1 MRGTRQT
8 PARAPILRKKRTG
21 EEKQLA
27 LINYITTVRLDHGA
41 VRGLAEDL
49 AAAGMTR
56 PLVVTDKG
64 VVAAGLLDRVL
75 AGLPAGTVRAVFDD
89 TPTNPTEEGVEA
101 ALALYKEHDCDGLI
115 AIGGG
120 SPMDLAKGVA
130 ILATHEG
137 PLQSFTAI
145 HGGTPKITARTAPTV
160 AVPTTA
166 GTGSEVGRGAV
177 ITFRDGRKLALLSPH
192 LVPKRAVCDPD
203 LTLGLPPVLTA
214 ATGMDAIS
222 HCVECFTSPI
232 DNPVAAAIAI
242 DGLERA
248 IRALPRAV
256 ANGQDREA
264 RREMMIAAFE
274 GAMAF
279 QKGLGSVHALSHP
292 LGALREFKLHHGT
305 LNAVLLPPVIRFNIE
320 AVPEKFVRIHQ
331 AVGVPESEDL
341 AHWFE
346 RFSASLGL
354 PTRLSE
360 MGVPKQ
366 VIPAIAKAATAD
378 HTHATNARP
387 ASEED
392 YLRILEEVY

>member
-1 MRGTRQT
+1 MSRSDL
-8 PARAPILRKKRTG
+8 PRKDTT
-21 EEKQLA
+21 LA
-27 LINYITTVRLDHGA
+27 LINYITTVRLDFGA
-41 VRGLAEDL
+41 VRDLPEDL
-49 AAAGMTR
+49 AAAGITR

-64 VVAAGLLDRVL
+64 VVAAGLLEKALV
-75 AGLPAGTVRAVFDD
+75 ALPKGTVRAVFDE
-89 TPTNPTEEGVEA
+89 TPANPTEAGVEA
-101 ALALYKEHDCDGLI
+101 ALAVYKANDCDGLI

-137 PLQSFTAI
+137 TLETYAAVF
-145 HGGTPKITARTAPTV
+145 GGTPKITAKTAPTI
-160 AVPTTA
+160 AIPTTA
-166 GTGSEVGRGAV
+166 GTGSEVGRGSM
-177 ITFRDGRKLALLSPH
+177 ITFRNGRKLGLLSPY

-203 LTLGLPPVLTA
+203 LTLGLPPLLTA
-214 ATGMDAIS
+214 ATGMDAVS
-222 HCVECFTSPI
+222 HCVECFTSPV

-242 DGLERA
+242 DGLERS

-256 ANGQDREA
+256 SNGQDREA

-274 GAMAF
+274 GAMSF

-292 LGALREFKLHHGT
+292 LGAMEELKLHHGT
-305 LNAVLLPPVIRFNIE
+305 LNAVLLPAVIRFNLP
-320 AVPEKFVRIHQ
+320 AAREKYARVHQ
-331 AVGVPESEDL
+331 AVGLPETEDL

-354 PTRLSE
+354 PTKLSQ
-360 MGVPKQ
+360 MGVPRQ
-366 VIPAIAKAATAD
+366 VIPAVARAATGD

-392 YLRILEEVY
+392 YLRILEESF

>member
-1 MRGTRQT
+1 M
-8 PARAPILRKKRTG
+8 
-21 EEKQLA
+21 A
-27 LINYITTVRLDHGA
+27 LINYITTVRLDFGA
-41 VRGLAEDL
+41 VRLLSEDL
-49 AAAGMTR
+49 AASGITR

-64 VVAAGLLDRVL
+64 VIAAGLLDKAL
-75 AGLPAGTVRAVFDD
+75 GHLPKGMVRAVFDD
-89 TPTNPTEEGVEA
+89 TPTNPTEEGVDA
-101 ALALYKEHDCDGLI
+101 ALEMYRAHDCDGLI
-115 AIGGG
+115 ALGGG

-137 PLQSFTAI
+137 PLLTYAAVL
-145 HGGTPKITARTAPTV
+145 GGTPKITSAAAPII
-160 AVPTTA
+160 AIPTTA

-177 ITFRDGRKLALLSPH
+177 ITFRDGRKLGVLSPYI
-192 LVPKRAVCDPD
+192 VPRRAVCDPD
-203 LTLGLPPVLTA
+203 LTLGLPPMLTA

-222 HCVECFTSPI
+222 HCVECYTSPI

-256 ANGQDREA
+256 SNGQDREA

-279 QKGLGSVHALSHP
+279 QKGLGSIHALSHP

-305 LNAVLLPPVIRFNIE
+305 LNAILLPPVTRFNMPV
-320 AVPEKFVRIHQ
+320 ARDKYARIHQ
-331 AVGVPESEDL
+331 AVGVPLEDDL

-346 RFSASLGL
+346 RYSASLGL
-354 PTRLSE
+354 PTKLSE
-360 MGVPKQ
+360 IGVPRQ
-366 VIPAIAKAATAD
+366 VIPAVAKAAVAD

-392 YLRILEEVY
+392 YLRILEEVF